1 MQLTT
6 LNNFYNIVALNTLD
20 YCTLGYYKLLYIQKC
35 EVVLYIGE
43 LKGEPL
49 LESYV
54 GSKSLYLGNIKNINI
69 FCEGQPKCKKKHWT
83 LGCTS
88 NLLIWIANRYSQ

>member
-1 MQLTT
+1 
-6 LNNFYNIVALNTLD
+6 
-20 YCTLGYYKLLYIQKC
+20 
-35 EVVLYIGE
+35 
-43 LKGEPL
+43 
-49 LESYV
+49 
-54 GSKSLYLGNIKNINI
+54 LGNIKNINI